1 MTAAFG
7 FCGGGTGGHIFPALA
22 VVRALQKL
30 QPEAAI
36 AYFGKST
43 GMESR
48 IVPQQGLAFY
58 GLEVTGLSRSLSVGN
73 LKTLWQA
80 GMAYG
85 TARKILKQLRINAVL
100 GTGGFVCGPVITA
113 AASLRIP
120 SVIHESNAV
129 PGLTNRLL
137 GSLASKVAVSHTI
150 TARYFDENKIVH
162 TGFPLREGLSA
173 TRTEALYSQ
182 FGLTPDK
189 ITVFIFPGSLAAR
202 KINKTIID
210 LVPQLKNSLPQ
221 VQFLWMTGKADFAWV
236 NKACETQGLA
246 ASVHEFIDDVPA
258 ALAITDLVIARA
270 GAGTVAEISATGK
283 PAILVPYPYATGDHQ
298 TKNAM
303 ILQKAGMAR
312 MVKDGQL
319 HGKLLFSELRRMLD
333 HLDALTEC
341 AEVWKHHYPKDAA
354 HQLAQLMVELGERK
368 K

>member
-1 MTAAFG
+1 MTAAYG

-30 QPEAAI
+30 RPEASI

-48 IVPQQGLAFY
+48 IVPQQDLSFY
-58 GLEVTGLSRSLSVGN
+58 GLEVTGLSRSLTMNN

-80 GMAYG
+80 GRAYG
-85 TARKILKQLRINAVL
+85 QARKILKQLKVNAVL
-100 GTGGFVCGPVITA
+100 GTGGFVCGPVIAA

-137 GSLASKVAVSHTI
+137 GTLATKVAVSHTI
-150 TARYFDENKIVH
+150 TARYFDQNKIVH
-162 TGFPLREGLSA
+162 TGFPLREGLRMS
-173 TRTEALYSQ
+173 RTPELYAQ
-182 FGLTPDK
+182 FGLNADK
-189 ITVFIFPGSLAAR
+189 TTVFIFPGSLAAR
-202 KINKTIID
+202 KINKTVID
-210 LVPQLKNSLPQ
+210 LIPRLKNELPWA
-221 VQFLWMTGKADFAWV
+221 QFLWMTGKADFPLV
-236 NKACETQGLA
+236 SKACESQGLA
-246 ASVHEFIDDVPA
+246 ASVYEFIDDVPA

-298 TKNAM
+298 SKNAM

-319 HGKLLFSELRRMLD
+319 QAKVLFLELKRMLD
-333 HLDALTEC
+333 HLEALTEC
-341 AEVWKHHYPKDAA
+341 AAVWKHHYPKDAA
-354 HQLAQLMVELGERK
+354 GQLAQLMADLGERRK
-368 K
+368 